1 MVLLLEYLLLAFV
14 SLACCT
20 TSMTQT
26 PLILAAHA
34 ASTTS
39 NVSDHLTLMA
49 LKSLVTSDPSR
60 ALATW
65 GNQSVPLCQWQ
76 GVLCGLKGSRHGR
89 VVALD
94 LGELNLVGTITPA
107 LGNLTYLRLLN
118 LSSNHFH
125 GILPP
130 ELGNLHDLEDLQLS
144 YNSIEGQIP
153 SSLSNCSHLINIS
166 INVNKLQGVIPKE
179 FGSLHNLQIL
189 HLESNAL
196 TGTIPSSIGNL
207 VNLKYLDLTSNNL
220 TGQIPAEIGNLV
232 SLGELDLGYNLF
244 YGSIPASLGNLS
256 ALTVLTIPN
265 NNLEHLPPL
274 QGLSS
279 LEILE
284 LASNKL
290 TGNIPSWLGNLS
302 SLVYL
307 SLKVNNIVGQI
318 PESLGNLE
326 LLQILSLS
334 INNLSGSVPQTIGNL
349 HGLTEL
355 YLSKNALDGTL
366 PHSMFN
372 LSSLELLLLDFN
384 SFTGDFPPDMGSKL
398 SKLKSI
404 LASVN
409 QFHGSLPSSICN
421 ASMLQVIEI
430 ANTFMSGTIP
440 QCLGTHQENLS
451 DVLLADSHF
460 EARNDADWGFL
471 AGLTNSSKMRRL
483 VLGSNKLE
491 GVLPNSIGNLSTR
504 MELLSIGGNKIT
516 GTIPEGIGNLINL
529 SELDMEYNMLVSTIP
544 ASLSKLKKLNK
555 LSLSNNVLS
564 GPIPVALGNLTKL
577 STLILSNNGIRG
589 AIPSS
594 LSNCPLEILDLSH
607 NNLSGPIPKELVF
620 ISTLSKSMNLAHNS
634 LSGPFPSE
642 VGYLTN
648 LNEIDLSN
656 NMISGE
662 IPTSIGECQSLEN
675 LNISVNMLQGTIPM
689 SLGNLRGLLV
699 ADLSYN
705 NLSGTI
711 PEVLGKLPG
720 LSSLNL
726 AFNKLQGGVPKD
738 GVFLNTAAILI
749 TGNDG
754 LCGGIPQLKLPPC
767 SIHTKRPSLELA
779 IIVSVCSAFLS
790 VAIFALALSFYRKTQ
805 KTKES
810 LQRLGIDERH
820 LRISYVELANATG
833 GFSSENLIGAGSF
846 GSVYKGR
853 MRGNEQHVDV
863 AVKVLNLM
871 QRGATQS
878 FIAECETLRC
888 ARHRNLVK
896 ILTVCSSIDFQGR
909 EFKALVYEFLPNGN
923 LDKWLHQYI
932 MEDGEHKALDVIG
945 RLHIAIDVA
954 SSLDYLHQHKPT
966 PIIHCDLKPSNILLD
981 SDMVAHVGD
990 FGLARFLHQDTYQS
1004 SGWASMRGSIGYA
1017 APEYGLGNE
1026 VSTHGDVYSYGIL
1039 LLEMFTGK
1047 SPTYSEFGEAIGL
1060 RKYVQMAFPDRV
1072 ISIVDQQL
1080 LTETESKEAS
1090 ISYSGSIRDTII
1102 SCIASILQVGIFCSH
1117 ETPAERPQIGN
1128 ALKELQA
1135 IRDKFHKHL
1144 PSSLVKEHH
1153 QKATD
1158 TSHEFSS
1165 A

>member
-1 MVLLLEYLLLAFV
+1 MVLFLEHLLLAFV

-26 PLILAAHA
+26 SLFLAAHA
-34 ASTTS
+34 ASTS
-39 NVSDHLTLMA
+39 NSSDHLALMA
-49 LKSLVTSDPSR
+49 FKSQVSSDPSR

-65 GNQSVPLCQWQ
+65 GNRSVPMCQWQ
-76 GVLCGLKGSRHGR
+76 GVSCGLKGRRHGR
-89 VVALD
+89 VVVLD
-94 LGELNLVGTITPA
+94 LGELDLVGTVTPA

-130 ELGNLHDLEDLQLS
+130 ELRNLYDLEDLQLS
-144 YNSIEGQIP
+144 YNSIEGKIP
-153 SSLSNCSHLINIS
+153 PSLSNCSHLVNIS
-166 INVNKLQGVIPKE
+166 INDNKLQGLIPGE

-207 VNLKYLDLTSNNL
+207 VNLRYLDLTFNNL
-220 TGQIPAEIGNLV
+220 TGEIPAEIGNLV

-265 NNLEHLPPL
+265 NNLEHIPPL

-279 LEILE
+279 LQILE

-307 SLKVNNIVGQI
+307 SLKYNSLVGQI

-334 INNLSGSVPQTIGNL
+334 VNNLSGSVPQSIGNL
-349 HGLTEL
+349 HDLTEL
-355 YLSKNALDGTL
+355 YLSKNALEGSL
-366 PHSMFN
+366 PHAMFN

-384 SFTGDFPPDMGSKL
+384 NFTGDFPPDMGSKL
-398 SKLKSI
+398 PSLKLLFASI
-404 LASVN
+404 N
-409 QFHGSLPSSICN
+409 QFQGSLPSSICN

-430 ANTFMSGTIP
+430 VTTFMSGTIP

-451 DVLLADSHF
+451 VVLLAGSNF
-460 EARNDADWGFL
+460 ESRNDADWGFL

-491 GVLPNSIGNLSTR
+491 
-504 MELLSIGGNKIT
+504 
-516 GTIPEGIGNLINL
+516 
-529 SELDMEYNMLVSTIP
+529 
-544 ASLSKLKKLNK
+544 A
-555 LSLSNNVLS
+555 
-564 GPIPVALGNLTKL
+564 
-577 STLILSNNGIRG
+577 
-589 AIPSS
+589 
-594 LSNCPLEILDLSH
+594 
-607 NNLSGPIPKELVF
+607 
-620 ISTLSKSMNLAHNS
+620 
-634 LSGPFPSE
+634 
-642 VGYLTN
+642 
-648 LNEIDLSN
+648 
-656 NMISGE
+656 
-662 IPTSIGECQSLEN
+662 SIGECQSLEH
-675 LNISVNMLQGTIPM
+675 LNVSVNMLQGTIPT

-699 ADLSYN
+699 VDLSYN

-711 PEVLGKLPG
+711 PEILGKLPG

-726 AFNKLQGGVPKD
+726 SFNKLQGGVPKD
-738 GVFLNTAAILI
+738 GVFLNATAISI

-767 SIHTKRPSLELA
+767 SIHSSKRPSREVA
-779 IIVSVCSAFLS
+779 IIVSVCSAFLF

-805 KTKES
+805 KTKEN
-810 LQRLGIDERH
+810 LQRPAIDEQHQYVRV
-820 LRISYVELANATG
+820 SYVELANATD

-853 MRGNEQHVDV
+853 MRGNGRHVAV

-871 QRGATQS
+871 QRGATRS

-923 LDKWLHQYI
+923 LDQWLHQPI
-932 MEDGEHKALDVIG
+932 LEDGEHEALDLIG

-954 SSLDYLHQHKPT
+954 STLDYLHQYKPT

-990 FGLARFLHQDTYQS
+990 FGLARFLHQDTNQS

-1047 SPTYSEFGEAIGL
+1047 RPMDSEFGEAIGL
-1060 RKYVQMAFPDRV
+1060 HKYVQMAFPDRV
-1072 ISIVDQQL
+1072 SSIVDQQL
-1080 LTETESKEAS
+1080 LTETENKEAS
-1090 ISYSGSIRDTII
+1090 ISYSGSIRDMRI

-1117 ETPAERPQIGN
+1117 ETPADRPPIGD

-1135 IRDKFHKHL
+1135 IRDRFHKHL

-1153 QKATD
+1153 EKSTD
-1158 TSHEFSS
+1158 TSQEFSS